1 MPECKYFTT
10 KIKLILTVKKS
21 WNFRSY
27 MEIQQKTHRII
38 SYSLEKKYIGN
49 KAYFC
54 LSPNFCSN
62 TACSFLSTATKPS
75 GSFLTNQ
82 P

>member
-27 MEIQQKTHRII
+27 MEIQQKKHRIPSI
-38 SYSLEKKYIGN
+38 GYSNHFVYI
-49 KAYFC
+49 C
-54 LSPNFCSN
+54 LYEQ
-62 TACSFLSTATKPS
+62 A
-75 GSFLTNQ
+75 
-82 P
+82 